1 MNGEHVRGTIFKVIF
16 KVIVPR
22 EYFRI
27 EEIYSGITMSPKQ
40 NKLT

>member
-1 MNGEHVRGTIFKVIF
+1 MNGEHVRGTIF